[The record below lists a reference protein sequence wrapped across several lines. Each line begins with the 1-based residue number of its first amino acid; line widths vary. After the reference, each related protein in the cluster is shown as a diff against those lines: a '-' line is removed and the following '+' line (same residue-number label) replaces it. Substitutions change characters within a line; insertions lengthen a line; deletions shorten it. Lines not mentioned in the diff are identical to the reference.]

1 MGSPRLALV
10 GAFVIGG
17 LLIFAVG
24 LFMIGDRRLLFS
36 EQFEMEAD
44 FGNVAGVEIGTSVRL
59 SGLPAG
65 EVIGIDIPDA
75 PGGRFLVRMRV
86 REDLHALVRT
96 DSEAAILSDGLLG
109 SAFIQLRAGSDAAS
123 LVPDGGELRGIDAV
137 EIADLI
143 AEGRETFRIAAN
155 EMVAMRAELTE
166 TFNGFADTIESTTR
180 LVDGIGTDAQR
191 VTDASARLVDET
203 RGVVA
208 EVRTVLSTVRT
219 GQDAVESVL
228 TETEGTIRA
237 VRQSAEY
244 VEDAIERFSG
254 PDSATQRLL
263 VEAGE
268 VMSRAREAM
277 GDVADNTEALKRNW
291 LFRGFF
297 AERGFYNLDE
307 LTVAEYRTL
316 LRDDR
321 YAPLRIWL
329 AADRLFE
336 SSAGGGPTL
345 RDGAARRIEEAM
357 GELLQYPRA
366 SPIVVEGYAT
376 DGEIGRRLLAAHA
389 RAELVERYLVRT
401 FRRAGATGTM
411 ALGAEAAESP
421 SGDGRWDGVALTL
434 FADPE
439 ALARGAV
446 RAAR

>member
-1 MGSPRLALV
+1 M
-10 GAFVIGG
+10 
-17 LLIFAVG
+17 
-24 LFMIGDRRLLFS
+24 
-36 EQFEMEAD
+36 
-44 FGNVAGVEIGTSVRL
+44 
-59 SGLPAG
+59 
-65 EVIGIDIPDA
+65 
-75 PGGRFLVRMRV
+75 
-86 REDLHALVRT
+86 
-96 DSEAAILSDGLLG
+96 
-109 SAFIQLRAGSDAAS
+109 
-123 LVPDGGELRGIDAV
+123 
-137 EIADLI
+137 
-143 AEGRETFRIAAN
+143 
-155 EMVAMRAELTE
+155 
-166 TFNGFADTIESTTR
+166 
-180 LVDGIGTDAQR
+180 
-191 VTDASARLVDET
+191 
-203 RGVVA
+203 
-208 EVRTVLSTVRT
+208 LSTVRT

-237 VRQSAEY
+237 VRQSAEH

-263 VEAGE
+263 VEAGK

-336 SSAGGGPTL
+336 SSAGGGLTL

-366 SPIVVEGYAT
+366 SPIVVEPDTPRGARSE
-376 DGEIGRRLLAAHA
+376 GNCSAAHA

-411 ALGAEAAESP
+411 ALGAQAAESP

>member
-17 LLIFAVG
+17 LLLFAVG
-24 LFMIGDRRLLFS
+24 LFLIGDRRLLFS
-36 EQFEMEAD
+36 EQFEIEAD
-44 FGNVAGVEIGTSVRL
+44 FGNVAGVEISTAVRL
-59 SGLPAG
+59 SGMPAG
-65 EVIGIDIPDA
+65 EVIGIEIPAA
-75 PGGRFLVRMRV
+75 PGGRFVVRMRV

-109 SAFIQLRAGSDAAS
+109 GAFIQLRAGSETAP
-123 LVPDGGELRGIDAV
+123 LVPDGGALRGVDAV
-137 EIADLI
+137 AIADLI

-155 EMVAMRAELTE
+155 EMVAMRAELTDS
-166 TFNGFADTIESTTR
+166 FGGFESTIESTTR
-180 LVDGIGTDAQR
+180 LIDELGNDARR
-191 VTDASARLVDET
+191 VTDASASLIDET
-203 RGVVA
+203 QGMVA
-208 EVRTVLSTVRT
+208 EVRRVMGTVTT
-219 GQDAVESVL
+219 GQDAVERVL
-228 TETEGTIRA
+228 RETEGTMRS
-237 VRQSAEY
+237 VRTSAEH
-244 VEDAIERFSG
+244 VEDAIARFSG

-263 VEAGE
+263 VEAGD

-277 GDVADNTEALKRNW
+277 ADVADNTEALKRNW

-297 AERGFYNLDE
+297 AERGFYNLDD

-336 SSAGGGPTL
+336 TDPDAGLAL
-345 RDGAARRIEEAM
+345 RDDAGRRIEEAM
-357 GELLQYPRA
+357 GELLQYPRS

-376 DGEIGRRLLAAHA
+376 AGAIGPRMLAALA
-389 RAELVERYLVRT
+389 RADLVQRYVVRT
-401 FRRAGATGTM
+401 FRRAGATGAM
-411 ALGAEAAESP
+411 ALGAEAAASP

-439 ALARGAV
+439 ALARNAGTTAQ
-446 RAAR
+446 

>member
-17 LLIFAVG
+17 LLLFAVG

-109 SAFIQLRAGSDAAS
+109 SAFIQLRAGSDAAP

-166 TFNGFADTIESTTR
+166 TFDGFADTIESTTR

-237 VRQSAEY
+237 VRQGAEH

-307 LTVAEYRTL
+307 LTVDEYRTL

-321 YAPLRIWL
+321 YTPLRIWL
-329 AADRLFE
+329 GADRLFE
-336 SSAGGGPTL
+336 TDPDGGLTL
-345 RDGAARRIEEAM
+345 RDDAARRIEEAM

-376 DGEIGRRLLAAHA
+376 DGDLGRQLLAALT

-446 RAAR
+446 RAAQ

>member
-36 EQFEMEAD
+36 EQFEMEAA

-109 SAFIQLRAGSDAAS
+109 SAFIQLRAGSDAAP

-336 SSAGGGPTL
+336 SNAGGGPTL

-376 DGEIGRRLLAAHA
+376 SGEVGGRLLAAHA

>member
-17 LLIFAVG
+17 LLLFAVG

-36 EQFEMEAD
+36 EQFEVEAD

-75 PGGRFLVRMRV
+75 PGGRFEVRMRV
-86 REDLHALVRT
+86 REDLHTLIRT

-109 SAFIQLRAGSDAAS
+109 SAFIQLRAGSEAAP
-123 LVPDGGELRGIDAV
+123 LIPDGGELRGVDAV
-137 EIADLI
+137 AIADLI
-143 AEGRETFRIAAN
+143 AEGRETFRVAAS
-155 EMVAMRAELTE
+155 EMVQMRAGLTE
-166 TFNGFADTIESTTR
+166 SFGGFEATIESTAN
-180 LVDGIGTDAQR
+180 LIDGIGRDAQR
-191 VTDASARLVDET
+191 VTQASASLIDET
-203 RGVVA
+203 QGMVA
-208 EVRTVLSTVRT
+208 EVRRVMGTVTT
-219 GQDAVESVL
+219 GQDAVERVL
-228 TETEGTIRA
+228 NETEGTMRA
-237 VRQSAEY
+237 VRQSAEH
-244 VEDAIERFSG
+244 VEEAIGRFSG

-307 LTVAEYRTL
+307 LTVDEYRTL

-321 YAPLRIWL
+321 YTPLRIWL
-329 AADRLFE
+329 GADRLFE
-336 SSAGGGPTL
+336 TDPDGGLTL
-345 RDGAARRIEEAM
+345 RDDAARRIEEAM

-376 DGEIGRRLLAAHA
+376 DGDLGRQLLAALT

-446 RAAR
+446 RAAQ